1 MIKTIFLIIGIII
14 ITIGFM
20 PLFEYGSEWP
30 ELDEA
35 PNVQFYPY
43 VILLFFVIGGILIY
57 IASKRK
63 YVFKEEKPGND
74 L

>member
-1 MIKTIFLIIGIII
+1 
-14 ITIGFM
+14 M
-20 PLFEYGSEWP
+20 PLFEYGLEWP

-35 PNVQFYPY
+35 RNVQFYPY
-43 VILLFFVIGGILIY
+43 VALLFFVIGGTLIY